1 MKKIFI
7 SVIATLVV
15 LFFLAQTGLL
25 APFGIKQLS
34 VFRKPESDT
43 KEESENKGEEFYDAV
58 DDISYRFKA
67 EDGYFHLYT
76 QGGWD
81 KQFMT
86 GVNIGASEP
95 ALFPG
100 DLTISYDTYL
110 RWFKYISE
118 MNANCIRVY
127 TTMRPQFYLALKDFN
142 QTSEKPLY
150 LYQGVW
156 VNEDDIER
164 LGDVYAENEK
174 IMTDFKKDV
183 ITTCNVIHGN
193 ATIPES
199 PGKASGSY
207 HADVSRWLAGWI
219 IGIEWDPNLVLNT
232 DDQHPDM
239 RDYDGE
245 YLFTQ
250 GSTPFEGFLC
260 RAGDALIKH
269 ETEEYNFQA
278 PLAFTNW
285 ITTDPLTHPNEP
297 HYDEDKAIVST
308 ESIKSRNFKPGLFA
322 SYHIYPYYPDSLN
335 YQEDY
340 LRETDENGKVDTYT
354 AYLKDLKL
362 VHTLPILVAE
372 FGIPTS
378 RGMGHESVMGYNQ
391 GGVDETAQGAML
403 TDIIDSIHD
412 TGYAGGLVF
421 TWQDE
426 WFKRTW
432 NNVMFDIADRR
443 PFWSNIQTTE
453 QNFGVMAFDPGENY
467 VLCYP
472 DGDLGEWSAVEP
484 TLTTDAGELYVLHD
498 ERYLYLMMKS
508 ETYDFNNDTLY
519 IPIDTIADQGN
530 TTAKDYNLTFDNG
543 ADFLIKIH
551 GASDSHIY
559 VDRYYDAFEYHYIES
574 RILNDYP
581 VVKDADK
588 KDSGVFDEMMM
599 CYGYHLKVGGTGA
612 EVPDKAYETGKLKYG
627 NANPDAEDYLSLTD
641 FCYGDGGVEIRIP
654 WQLLNVMDPSSKQQ
668 MSDFREDQV
677 FTPQPYDSFSFGLG
691 VAKKKE
697 KVNISFN
704 GSYSYQEWN
713 MPTWHERMKPS
724 YYELQKYLTQYR
736 SNTGSSNTSAK
747 K

>member
-1 MKKIFI
+1 MKKIAI
-7 SVIATLVV
+7 SVVATLVV

-25 APFGIKQLS
+25 APFGVKQLS
-34 VFRKPESDT
+34 VFRRPET
-43 KEESENKGEEFYDAV
+43 KTEEDNKNSGEEYHDSA

-67 EDGYFHLYT
+67 EEGYFHLYT
-76 QGGWD
+76 KGGWD

-127 TTMRPQFYLALKDFN
+127 TTMRPQFYLALNDFN
-142 QTSEKPLY
+142 QSAEKPLY
-150 LYQGVW
+150 LFQGIW

-174 IMTDFKKDV
+174 IMTDFRDDA

-193 ATIPES
+193 AVIPES
-199 PGKASGSY
+199 PGEASGSY

-232 DDQHPDM
+232 DDQHPEM
-239 RDYDGE
+239 RDYDGD
-245 YLFTQ
+245 YLYTQ
-250 GSTPFEGFLC
+250 SSTPFEAFLC
-260 RAGDALIKH
+260 RVGDALIKH
-269 ETEEYNFQA
+269 ETEEYKYQV

-297 HYDEDKAIVST
+297 HYDEDKAIVNT
-308 ESIKSRNFKPGLFA
+308 ESIKSRNFEPGLFV

-340 LRETDENGKVDTYT
+340 LLETDENGKVDTYT

-362 VHTLPILVAE
+362 VHTRPILVAE

-403 TDIIDSIHD
+403 TDMIDSIHD

-453 QNFGVMAFDPGENY
+453 QNFGIMSFDPGETY
-467 VLCYP
+467 VRCYP
-472 DGDLGEWSAVEP
+472 DGDLGEWSSVEP
-484 TLTTDAGELYVLHD
+484 AIDTDAGKLSVTHD
-498 ERYLYLMMKS
+498 ERYLYLLLQP
-508 ETYDFNNDTLY
+508 ENYDFNNDTLY
-519 IPIDTIADQGN
+519 IPIDTIANQGN
-530 TTAKDYNLTFDNG
+530 KTAKDYNLTFDSG
-543 ADFLIKIH
+543 ADFLVKIH

-559 VDRYYDAFEYHYIES
+559 VDRYYDAFDYHFIES
-574 RILNDYP
+574 RILSDYP
-581 VVKDADK
+581 VTKDAGK
-588 KDSGVFDEMMM
+588 KDSGVFDEMRM
-599 CYGYHLKVGGTGA
+599 CYGYHLTVGGTGA

-627 NANPDAEDYLSLTD
+627 NANPDSEDYLSLTD
-641 FCYGDGGVEIRIP
+641 FCYGEGGVELRIP

-668 MSDFREDQV
+668 MGDFREEQV
-677 FTPQPYDSFSFGLG
+677 FTPQPYESFSFGFG
-691 VAKKKE
+691 TAKGKE
-697 KVNISFN
+697 KVSISFK
-704 GSYSYQEWN
+704 GTYTYQEWN
-713 MPTWHERMKPS
+713 MPTWHERLKPS
-724 YYELQKYLTQYR
+724 YQVLQDYLEQYR
-736 SNTGSSNTSAK
+736 SDKETKNNTK
-747 K
+747 

>member
-1 MKKIFI
+1 MKKVVI
-7 SVIATLVV
+7 SVIATIAV

-25 APFGIKQLS
+25 TPFGVKQLS
-34 VFRKPESDT
+34 ILRRNDATEDQASA
-43 KEESENKGEEFYDAV
+43 SGEEYV
-58 DDISYRFKA
+58 DTVNDISYRFKVM
-67 EDGYFHLYT
+67 DGYFNVYSK
-76 QGGWD
+76 GGWD

-100 DLTISYDTYL
+100 DLTISYDTYY
-110 RWFKYISE
+110 RWFEYISQ

-127 TTMRPQFYLALKDFN
+127 TTMRPQFYLALSDFN
-142 QTSEKPLY
+142 EKADNPLY
-150 LYQGVW
+150 LFQGIW

-174 IMTDFKKDV
+174 IMSGFRDDA
-183 ITTCNVIHGN
+183 ITTVDVIHGS
-193 ATIPES
+193 AVIPES
-199 PGKASGSY
+199 PGEASGAY

-239 RDYDGE
+239 RDYDGD
-245 YLFTQ
+245 YLYTQ
-250 GSTPFEGFLC
+250 SSTPFEAFLC
-260 RAGDALIKH
+260 RVGDALIKH
-269 ETEEYNFQA
+269 ETEEYHYQS

-285 ITTDPLTHPNEP
+285 ITTDPLSHPNEP
-297 HYDEDKAIVST
+297 HYDEDKATVNI
-308 ESIKSRNFKPGLFA
+308 ESIKFRNFGPGMFA

-340 LRETDENGKVDTYT
+340 LLKTDENGKVDTYT
-354 AYLKDLKL
+354 AYLEDLKL

-378 RGMGHESVMGYNQ
+378 RGMGHKSVMGYNQ
-391 GGVDETAQGAML
+391 GGVDENAQGAML
-403 TDIIDSIHD
+403 IDMIQSIHD

-453 QNFGVMAFDPGENY
+453 QNFGVMAFDPGANY
-467 VLCYP
+467 CRSYP
-472 DGDLGEWSAVEP
+472 DGDIGEWSAVDATVVSE
-484 TLTTDAGELYVLHD
+484 AGELYIQSD
-498 ERYLYLMMKS
+498 ERYLYLMVKS
-508 ETYDFNNDTLY
+508 EDYDFNNDTLY
-519 IPIDTIADQGN
+519 IPINTIADQGN
-530 TTAKDYNLTFDNG
+530 TSAKDYNLTFDDG

-559 VDRYYDAFEYHYIES
+559 VDRYYDAFNYHFVES
-574 RILNDYP
+574 RILSDYP
-581 VVKDADK
+581 LLKDADV
-588 KDSGVFDEMMM
+588 KDSGIFDEMMM
-599 CYGYHLKVGGTGA
+599 CYGYHLTVGGTGD

-627 NANPDAEDYLSLTD
+627 NGNPDSEEYSSLSD
-641 FCYGDGGVEIRIP
+641 FCFGGGLEIRIP

-668 MSDFREDQV
+668 MGDFRQEQV
-677 FTPQPYDSFSFGLG
+677 FSPQPYESFDFGLG
-691 VAKKKE
+691 LAKDDE
-697 KVNISFN
+697 KVDITFG

-713 MPTWHERMKPS
+713 MPTWHERLKPS
-724 YYELQKYLTQYR
+724 YNELQDYLEQYR
-736 SNTGSSNTSAK
+736 VK
-747 K
+747 